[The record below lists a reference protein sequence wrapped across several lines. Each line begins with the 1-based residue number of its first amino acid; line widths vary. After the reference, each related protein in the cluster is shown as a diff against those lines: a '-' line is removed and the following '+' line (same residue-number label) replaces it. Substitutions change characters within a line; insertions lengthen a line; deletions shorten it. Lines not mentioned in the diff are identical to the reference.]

1 MPRHGDEGGAP
12 AGAPEPGAE
21 PAFSRPASPE
31 RSRSDGME
39 PEQRQ
44 PQAGPEPEPEPQSDD
59 LAVLRGGLQSWR
71 TDSQRNWSRL
81 SAAVVPDD
89 VRQSLAELRE
99 PGGLGRAARWLFVIV
114 VYSALGAGLWYGMRE
129 LYFGS
134 AEADCQSAD
143 WDREHDDVETFVGA
157 LPAQA
162 RTLLLVALGWE
173 VCRRITGFRR
183 DQPGLA
189 QALLVGG
196 HAAGD
201 GQAAPAGWAAIVGS
215 SDAAAQSELQSTWEQ
230 ARSARGLTQQQAV
243 SSAAAKLVL

>member
-31 RSRSDGME
+31 RSRSDEME
-39 PEQRQ
+39 PELQH
-44 PQAGPEPEPEPQSDD
+44 PQAGPEPQPEPKPEPGPEQRRPQAGPEPQPEPQSDD

-99 PGGLGRAARWLFVIV
+99 PGGLGRAARWLLVLV
-114 VYSALGAGLWYGMRE
+114 VYFALGSGLWLAMLE

-134 AEADCQSAD
+134 SRMSC
-143 WDREHDDVETFVGA
+143 
-157 LPAQA
+157 
-162 RTLLLVALGWE
+162 
-173 VCRRITGFRR
+173 
-183 DQPGLA
+183 
-189 QALLVGG
+189 
-196 HAAGD
+196 
-201 GQAAPAGWAAIVGS
+201 
-215 SDAAAQSELQSTWEQ
+215 DAAVL
-230 ARSARGLTQQQAV
+230 SAVKG
-243 SSAAAKLVL
+243 